1 MFESIFDDI
10 KNYFRSGNMISRLII
25 INSAMFL
32 AIIFVKIGLL
42 STGDNYGPNL
52 ALFTKYISLNSDF
65 VFNLKHPWVFI
76 THAFT
81 HFTLYHFAFNMLFLY
96 WFGRILGDLLGDDR
110 IVPIYILGIIGG
122 IIFISI
128 YSALSTSTGPAYGAS
143 AAVWAIIIAVGFTAP
158 DYSMHLIL
166 IGPVRLKYIIGFLI
180 VANLLAFSN
189 MQNMGGQ
196 LAHLGGGV
204 MGGLFIAGLRN
215 GTDLSI
221 PINNSLD
228 KITALFDQ
236 SERSQAR
243 KKSPLKV
250 SYKSDSRKTKANQSS
265 DNATIQQSG
274 AEKLDEILDKIK
286 DKGISS
292 LSKEEKQYL
301 DQQSKK
307 D

>member
-1 MFESIFDDI
+1 
-10 KNYFRSGNMISRLII
+10 
-25 INSAMFL
+25 MFL

-52 ALFTKYISLNSDF
+52 AIFTKYISLNSDF
-65 VFNLKHPWVFI
+65 VFNLTHPWVFI

-81 HFTLYHFAFNMLFLY
+81 HFTLYHFLFNMLFLY
-96 WFGRILGDLLGDDR
+96 WFGRILGDLLGDNR
-110 IVPIYILGIIGG
+110 ILPIYILGIIGG
-122 IIFISI
+122 IAFISI
-128 YSALSTSTGPAYGAS
+128 YSAISTSTGPAYGAS

-189 MQNMGGQ
+189 MENMGGQ
-196 LAHLGGGV
+196 IAHLGGAV
-204 MGGLFIAGLRN
+204 MGGLFIAALRN
-215 GTDLSI
+215 GSDLSI

-228 KITALFDQ
+228 KITALFDR
-236 SERSQAR
+236 SERAPAR
-243 KKSPLKV
+243 RQSPLKV
-250 SYKSDSRKTKANQSS
+250 SYKSDTRKTKANQSS
-265 DNATIQQSG
+265 DNATVQQSG

-292 LSKEEKQYL
+292 LSKEEKNYL